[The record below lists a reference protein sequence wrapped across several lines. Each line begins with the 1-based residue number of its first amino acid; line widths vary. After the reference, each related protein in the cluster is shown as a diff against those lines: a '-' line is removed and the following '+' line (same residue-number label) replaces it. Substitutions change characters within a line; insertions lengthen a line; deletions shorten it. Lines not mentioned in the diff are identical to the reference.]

1 MNSKIIL
8 LVEDNVDDE
17 ILTLRALNKNNLA
30 NKIDVVRDGAEA
42 LDYIFCRGEYSDR
55 DSSDKPQ
62 LILLDINLP
71 KIGGMDVL
79 KAIREDDSSKHIPV
93 VMLTTSTQ
101 ENDMVKSYDYGANSY
116 IGKPV
121 DFNDFMEAVTQVGIY
136 WLAINSTPKD

>member
-1 MNSKIIL
+1 MNSKVIL
-8 LVEDNVDDE
+8 LVEDNIDDE
-17 ILTLRALNKNNLA
+17 MLTLRALSKNKLA

-42 LDYIFCRGEYSDR
+42 LDYIFCRGEYSQR
-55 DSSDKPQ
+55 DCSIKPQ

-71 KIGGMDVL
+71 KIDGMDVL
-79 KAIREDDSSKHIPV
+79 KAIREDDRSKYIPV

-101 ENDMVKSYDYGANSY
+101 ENDMVKSYECGANSY

-121 DFNDFMEAVTQVGIY
+121 DFNEFMEAVTQVGIY